1 MRIEISFECNL
12 KVKKKF
18 GVKCVKVPKAVK
30 LEIISGV
37 VEK

>member
-1 MRIEISFECNL
+1 MCVEISSECNL

-18 GVKCVKVPKAVK
+18 GVKYVKVPKAVK
-30 LEIISGV
+30 LANISGV